1 MFPCLSIVR
10 VALGKNE
17 NFSVTDTTG
26 REIFSD
32 HAAMSRNYPLP
43 TEYWSYSV
51 MFQEGLTAC
60 LSQC

>member
-17 NFSVTDTTG
+17 NFSVADTTG

-32 HAAMSRNYPLP
+32 RAAMS
-43 TEYWSYSV
+43 
-51 MFQEGLTAC
+51 
-60 LSQC
+60 